1 MDRRADSAR
10 RPRHARP
17 EVGVSPSRKWAAL
30 RALFRPLGGAS
41 SGPPRPR
48 ESALYRVRQRLTGGK
63 GSNRRRLTGHSPICP
78 RTLRP
83 SDDPPAEDLGVLG
96 APSGGPLGGVHPDR
110 TLLTSS
116 TPVQNTPADAR
127 GAGSPTLGPRPG
139 RRGGGGVRSGLSGAP
154 RSAGRSRCPQGAL
167 GPGPAPGETSRQLE
181 VLDFWTC
188 QHLLLPFR
196 PLKFRR
202 LWPNYPEGQST
213 LSAQHSCTS
222 PKTTL
227 NFKHPSSHTLPNIY
241 CSTYDQREH
250 VLALPEDT
258 RSFMEAQGML
268 ASST

>member
-1 MDRRADSAR
+1 MDRPADGAR

-30 RALFRPLGGAS
+30 RALFRPLGGAW
-41 SGPPRPR
+41 SGPARPR
-48 ESALYRVRQRLTGGK
+48 DSARYRVRQRLTGGK

-83 SDDPPAEDLGVLG
+83 SDDPPAEDLGVWG

-110 TLLTSS
+110 TLLASS
-116 TPVQNTPADAR
+116 TPVQNTPADTR
-127 GAGSPTLGPRPG
+127 HLRGGAGSPTLGPRPG

-154 RSAGRSRCPQGAL
+154 PAPGSAGRSRRPQGAL
-167 GPGPAPGETSRQLE
+167 GPGPAPGETPRQLE

-213 LSAQHSCTS
+213 PSAQHSCTS
-222 PKTTL
+222 PKTL
-227 NFKHPSSHTLPNIY
+227 NFKHPSSHALPN
-241 CSTYDQREH
+241 
-250 VLALPEDT
+250 L
-258 RSFMEAQGML
+258 
-268 ASST
+268 